1 MFSQIPIR
9 FHYLNSFNFHIIF
22 QRWDLKPWFFTKH
35 LLIYLC
41 HVKALS
47 MNAAGEYQDILMQL
61 SVPTSFHLKPKRP
74 EKQLTM
80 VVPVHWSILVLTT
93 TKLPL
98 KLGKAYFISYAVD
111 SAFRPLNIWKY
122 LNSMEEKW
130 DIFYVKWSLNTEV
143 SDTENLV
150 KFRKF
155 CGLFEKI
162 LTLLYFE
169 NVWVEVKCAMLMNF

>member
-47 MNAAGEYQDILMQL
+47 MNAARGYQDTLKQL
-61 SVPTSFHLKPKRP
+61 SVPTSFHLKLKRP
-74 EKQLTM
+74 EISWQ
-80 VVPVHWSILVLTT
+80 WSWQYIGVFWFL
-93 TKLPL
+93 LPL

-122 LNSMEEKW
+122 LSSMESKW
-130 DIFYVKWSLNTEV
+130 DKFYLKWSLNTEV
-143 SDTENLV
+143 SVIENLV
-150 KFRKF
+150 KIR
-155 CGLFEKI
+155 
-162 LTLLYFE
+162 
-169 NVWVEVKCAMLMNF
+169 